1 LDFVDHSQ
9 DEIRE
14 LSASFE
20 LKDLEVRAIQLKLTQ
35 KEEEVEKMKRLLNT
49 QIEKNHKLKEQQE
62 ESFNVN

>member
-1 LDFVDHSQ
+1 
-9 DEIRE
+9 
-14 LSASFE
+14 